1 MAKYIVQLRRGTK
14 EQWKEYEEN
23 EPIKS
28 MPLAGELVVEYDNGI
43 PRLKIG
49 DGINKF
55 SALPYMSI
63 DSFILPSPTTITL
76 LGGSEHWLEYYDEND
91 KFIGYYQIIKEITNG
106 IVTVNSKIDLQPS
119 PEQLA
124 IFYTKD
130 VSFTVVNED
139 GVVIVYAI
147 GMRPEQ
153 DYTIQCTIT
162 EVAIDG

>member
-1 MAKYIVQLRRGTK
+1 MIV
-14 EQWKEYEEN
+14 
-23 EPIKS
+23 
-28 MPLAGELVVEYDNGI
+28 
-43 PRLKIG
+43 
-49 DGINKF
+49 
-55 SALPYMSI
+55 
-63 DSFILPSPTTITL
+63 FI
-76 LGGSEHWLEYYDEND
+76 Y
-91 KFIGYYQIIKEITNG
+91 
-106 IVTVNSKIDLQPS
+106 SKIDLQPS